1 MQRRKFILDAL
12 RALPILLISPSV
24 LASSSGGINSDKTV
38 VVIGAGIA
46 GLTAAKTL
54 KNNGFKVLVL
64 ESQAKIG
71 GRICTNR
78 QLGFAFDEGASWI
91 HGPASNP
98 ITNIARQAGATT
110 YLTDDDLSVVF
121 DHKGKLYRDDYLDE
135 EYDLFE
141 KAANAVKR
149 AGKLNQSF
157 EATLKALY
165 PQKAQTKLWKYML
178 SAYLEFDHGAD
189 VANVSSLYFDDD
201 ELFSGKDVI
210 IANGYDKVTDFL
222 AQGLDVR
229 LNTRVTQLNYL
240 GNKTTVKAQNQT
252 FEADYVVICVPLG
265 VLNNKTI
272 AFTPALPAPKQ
283 QAIKNT
289 KMGTLNKF
297 LLSWKTP
304 PFWDTTQQY
313 IGYTPETKGK
323 FNYFI
328 NVNKFIPNANSLL
341 TFAFGN
347 YATATETMSDA
358 EVTQQIM
365 AHLKVIYGKNI
376 PNPSTMLRT
385 QWGKN
390 PNTFGSYSYATNGS
404 TSTDFDTMAQE
415 IDNKLFFAGEHTNA
429 NYRGTVHGAYLS
441 GLREAKKIMKL
452 R

>member
-12 RALPILLISPSV
+12 RALPILFISPSV
-24 LASSSGGINSDKTV
+24 LASSRVLNSDKTV

-71 GRICTNR
+71 GRIRTNR
-78 QLGFAFDEGASWI
+78 QLGFAFEEGASWI
-91 HGPASNP
+91 HGPANNP
-98 ITNIARQAGATT
+98 VTNIARQAGATT
-110 YLTDDDLSVVF
+110 YLTDDDLSEVF
-121 DHKGKLYRDDYLDE
+121 DHKGKPYPDHYLDE

-141 KAANAVKR
+141 KAAQAVKR

-157 EATLKALY
+157 EATLNALY

-189 VANVSSLYFDDD
+189 VANLSSLYFDDD

-210 IANGYDKVTDFL
+210 ITNGYDKVTDFL

-229 LNTRVTQLNYL
+229 LNTRVTQLNYA
-240 GNKTTVKAQNQT
+240 GKKTTVTAGNQT
-252 FEADYVVICVPLG
+252 FEADYVVVCVPLG
-265 VLNNKTI
+265 VLNAKTI
-272 AFTPALPAPKQ
+272 SFTPALPVPKQ
-283 QAIKNT
+283 QAIQNT

-304 PFWDTTQQY
+304 PFWDTSQQY

-328 NVNKFIPNANSLL
+328 NLNKFIPNANSLL

-347 YATATETMSDA
+347 YATATEAMSDA

-365 AHLKVIYGKNI
+365 AHLKVLYGKNI
-376 PNPSTMLRT
+376 PNPSSMLRT

-390 PNTFGSYSYATNGS
+390 INTFGAYSYATNGT